1 MKLWILF
8 LSTLLSAQITLDEL
22 SQRPPSH
29 AKNFLIWQF
38 LQQDITPAEAD
49 TAFDQIENV
58 NTKLFFLYAKKTDRP
73 EIAYIAKCMN
83 LPASELLKTDD
94 NNCLQIAIT
103 PWGAALYTKPQ
114 IKELESRVFVPKT
127 KRYLDIM
134 SSDMNESTL
143 LKYAP
148 SDILTVM
155 NGAGKKYREDH
166 FNHKYSQEFID
177 HISKS
182 SKISQLVEA
191 TINDSAMDQFTPLLL
206 NINPKFLDN
215 SSSFIMAIHYLLDE
229 KKELALKYLDI
240 SNKKALSQ
248 KDKDKTIFWKY
259 LITNDTAYLK
269 QIALSMD
276 INIYTLYAK
285 EILGL
290 EVTNYFT
297 QEQNDLAQ
305 MEDSQNIKD
314 PFAWMKIKKEIKHA
328 SSENLFLL
336 SSVYGEKSNLP
347 LEGLTLEKAHAYK
360 LHSFIMPYSQYT
372 ASLSNDE
379 KAFVYA
385 LMRQESQFIPS
396 AISSSYALGLM
407 QLMPFLVDAL
417 NKQMPNKTS
426 SYSDMF
432 NPQMNISYAIKH
444 LSWLNSQLDNPLF
457 KAYAYNG
464 GLGFTKRYIKSGK
477 FTCKEYEPFLSMDT
491 MSNIESREYGKKVLA
506 NYAIYKKILKEDF
519 SIVHFFDRLKEEKH
533 ISHPAE

>member
-1 MKLWILF
+1 M
-8 LSTLLSAQITLDEL
+8 
-22 SQRPPSH
+22 
-29 AKNFLIWQF
+29 
-38 LQQDITPAEAD
+38 
-49 TAFDQIENV
+49 
-58 NTKLFFLYAKKTDRP
+58 TK
-73 EIAYIAKCMN
+73 
-83 LPASELLKTDD
+83 
-94 NNCLQIAIT
+94 
-103 PWGAALYTKPQ
+103 
-114 IKELESRVFVPKT
+114 
-127 KRYLDIM
+127 
-134 SSDMNESTL
+134 
-143 LKYAP
+143 
-148 SDILTVM
+148 
-155 NGAGKKYREDH
+155 
-166 FNHKYSQEFID
+166 
-177 HISKS
+177 
-182 SKISQLVEA
+182 
-191 TINDSAMDQFTPLLL
+191 
-206 NINPKFLDN
+206 
-215 SSSFIMAIHYLLDE
+215 

-328 SSENLFLL
+328 STENLFLL
-336 SSVYGEKSNLP
+336 SSVYEEKSNLP